1 MAKAKRIK
9 GLNCKSVAS
18 AGIKLVLVTRFN
30 EMYGF
35 QQAALDWTDPEG
47 VHSMRVASRRLRSV
61 LRDFMPY
68 LRKRPLA
75 PALKQLRNL
84 ADALGEVRDLDVSI
98 ASLEKMASH
107 APAEVPAGLK
117 HFIDTKKQQR
127 EQARED
133 LMPILEGDD
142 LKELETEFLAG
153 VDEATATRAG
163 SPAITF
169 LTMSQEIIL
178 ERLKEFEALSNGL
191 LNPFEVETLHD
202 LRIAAKRLRYAL
214 ELFQQCWGQSL
225 SGYAKRIARIQGALG
240 DLHDC
245 DVWIEGLGKP
255 IINARKHRQA
265 DQVAA
270 LMWLLYHLVKLRT
283 KHLRHA
289 FARWREWETHEASEK
304 LRAALSNRARTLRL
318 GPAWSVGNKNL
329 AAPEHARVDRKGA
342 RSKQGDDG
350 GQHDHVEHSLI
361 GIEGKDNEAAGS

>member
-18 AGIKLVLVTRFN
+18 AGIKLVLVTRFD
-30 EMYGF
+30 ELYGF
-35 QQAALDWTDPEG
+35 QQTAMDWTDPEG

-84 ADALGEVRDLDVSI
+84 ADALGEVRDQDVAI
-98 ASLEKMASH
+98 AALEDMAGH
-107 APAEVPAGLK
+107 APGDVPAGLK
-117 HFIDTKKQQR
+117 QFIESKKQLR
-127 EQARED
+127 ERVREE
-133 LMPILEGDD
+133 LKSILEGSE
-142 LKELETEFLAG
+142 LKELELEFIAG

-178 ERLKEFEALSNGL
+178 ERLREFEALSNGL

-214 ELFQQCWGQSL
+214 ELFQQCWGRSI

-240 DLHDC
+240 NLHDC
-245 DVWIEGLGKP
+245 DVWIEGLGKH

-270 LMWLLYHLVKLRT
+270 LMWLLNHLVKLRT
-283 KHLRHA
+283 KHLRQA
-289 FARWREWETHEASEK
+289 FARWREWEIHEASEK
-304 LRAALSNRARTLRL
+304 LRAALSNRARMLRL
-318 GPAWSVGNKNL
+318 GAGWNVADKNL
-329 AAPEHARVDRKGA
+329 AAPEPARVD
-342 RSKQGDDG
+342 
-350 GQHDHVEHSLI
+350 
-361 GIEGKDNEAAGS
+361 

>member
-1 MAKAKRIK
+1 MAKAKRVK
-9 GLNCKSVAS
+9 GLNCKSLAS
-18 AGIKLVLVTRFN
+18 VGIKLVLVTRFD
-30 EMYGF
+30 ELYGF
-35 QQAALDWTDPEG
+35 HQTAMDWTDPEG

-75 PALKQLRNL
+75 SALKQLRNL
-84 ADALGEVRDLDVSI
+84 ADALGEVRDQDVAI
-98 ASLEKMASH
+98 AALEEMTSH
-107 APAEVPAGLK
+107 ASAEVSAGLK
-117 HFIDTKKQQR
+117 PFVETRRQLR
-127 EQARED
+127 GQAREE
-133 LMPILEGDD
+133 LKTILEGDD
-142 LKELETEFLAG
+142 LKELELEFIAG

-169 LTMSQEIIL
+169 LTMSQQIIL
-178 ERLKEFEALSNGL
+178 DRLKEFEALSNGL

-214 ELFQQCWGQSL
+214 ELFQQCWGRSI

-245 DVWIEGLGKP
+245 DVWIEGLGKH
-255 IINARKHRQA
+255 IINARKHKHQ

-270 LMWLLYHLVKLRT
+270 LMWLLNHLVKLRT
-283 KHLRHA
+283 KHLRQA

-318 GPAWSVGNKNL
+318 GSGWNVGDKNL
-329 AAPEHARVDRKGA
+329 
-342 RSKQGDDG
+342 
-350 GQHDHVEHSLI
+350 DHSIPL
-361 GIEGKDNEAAGS
+361 KS